1 MMKKTKSGAK
11 SGAKP
16 KSKKPVVPIETDMRC
31 ATHDDSIGIKASYPM
46 MPREYRQLV
55 LPCQLHL
62 SSKHHYIPHFDS
74 RANRCWWEPLDRSR
88 ADSENDGW
96 TFYQKRTR
104 GSKAVENNDDNSD
117 DHSDEEDNNANSSPD
132 DRAWASFYAEN
143 ERRDR
148 LAQKWMDK
156 NMK

>member
-1 MMKKTKSGAK
+1 MKKTKSGAQK
-11 SGAKP
+11 V
-16 KSKKPVVPIETDMRC
+16 KKPVVPIENDMRC
-31 ATHDDSIGIKASYPM
+31 ATRDEALGIKPSYPM

-62 SSKHHYIPHFDS
+62 SSKHHYIPHFNS
-74 RANRCWWEPLDRSR
+74 AANRCWWEPLDQSQ

-96 TFYQKRTR
+96 TFFRKRTR

-117 DHSDEEDNNANSSPD
+117 DQSDEENNSNSLPD
-132 DRAWASFYAEN
+132 DRAWATFFAEN